1 MMPDVLLWLGIRRI
15 DWLLSMS
22 ADKYDAIV
30 AAGIEVMQRVSLPDA
45 YVPPAAV
52 VEITAKISAGYH
64 SESMHDHEDL
74 AAQLRSLSMVRE
86 RCGQIYAL
94 AKQGK
99 SKHFTL
105 DLSKLDDVAEY
116 VWATTV
122 ESYGSNVDDIPYHSR
137 WRHFNAADLDH
148 MTAAWHCDK
157 VERARRLIDL
167 ATISVLL
174 DAGAGSSWKYRDTH
188 GRIQERSEGL
198 AIATFD
204 MFRDGL
210 FSSDAAQPHR
220 VNGVGLKHLTLRNF
234 SKGLQVTEDNP
245 VTGLEGRFKLVKRIG
260 KALESH
266 PQYFGYEVCRP
277 GNMVDWVLAHV
288 EESKEEQKEAGRPVS
303 VKVLWEAVIVG
314 LEDIWPQHLN
324 GIRNG
329 DVFSYSLLK
338 TVGVT
343 ASDLVPF
350 HKLSQWLTYSL
361 LEPIEQL
368 GVRFTDLHLM
378 TGLAEDRNGGLMV
391 DKGLL
396 IPKRPYEVSRMEFDA
411 GSELVVEWRALTLC
425 LVDEIWE
432 RLRRKLGKS
441 KEEFPLAKV
450 LQGGTWTAGRRAAQE
465 VRGNRSSPIQ
475 VRSDGTVF

>member
-1 MMPDVLLWLGIRRI
+1 M
-15 DWLLSMS
+15 
-22 ADKYDAIV
+22 
-30 AAGIEVMQRVSLPDA
+30 
-45 YVPPAAV
+45 
-52 VEITAKISAGYH
+52 EITAKISAGYH

-86 RCGQIYAL
+86 RCGQIYQL
-94 AKQGK
+94 AKLGK

-105 DLSKLDDVAEY
+105 DLSKLDSVVDY
-116 VWATTV
+116 VWQTTL
-122 ESYGSNVDDIPYHSR
+122 ESYPNVDAIPYHSR
-137 WRHFNAADLDH
+137 WRHFNQADLDRL
-148 MTAAWHCDK
+148 TGQWHCDQY
-157 VERARRLIDL
+157 ERARRLIDL

-174 DAGAGSSWKYRDTH
+174 DAGAGNSWKYRDSH

-204 MFRDGL
+204 MFRDGI

-220 VNGVGLKHLTLRNF
+220 VNGVGLKHLSLKTF
-234 SKGLQVTEDNP
+234 SKGLQVNDDNP
-245 VTGLEGRFKLVKRIG
+245 ITGLEGRFKLIKRIG

-266 PQYFGYEVCRP
+266 PEYFGYEVCRP
-277 GNMVDWVLAHV
+277 GNIVDWVLKHV
-288 EESKEEQKEAGRPVS
+288 EERKEEEAGDECGVARSVS

-338 TVGVT
+338 QVGVT

-361 LEPIEQL
+361 LEPIEAL
-368 GVRFTDLHLM
+368 GIRFTDLQLM
-378 TGLAEDRNGGLMV
+378 TGLAEYRNGGLMV

-396 IPKRPYEVSRMEFDA
+396 IPKRPYEVARMEFDA
-411 GSELVVEWRALTLC
+411 GSELVVEWRALTVC
-425 LVDEIWE
+425 LVDDIWA
-432 RLRRKLGKS
+432 RLCEKLGKS
-441 KEEFPLAKV
+441 KEQFPLAKV
-450 LQGGTWTAGRRAAQE
+450 LQGGTWTAGRKAAQE
-465 VRGNRSSPIQ
+465 VRANRSSPIQ